1 MSKAIVIEIGSVRLT
16 VEPAGTATARAIAA
30 ALPCQASISTW
41 GDEVYFPLALDCP
54 LETDA
59 RAVVSAGELA
69 YWPAGGVIAI
79 GFGPTPLS
87 QGDEIR
93 LAAPVNIWG
102 QAQEDVRALRDVPA
116 GSAVRMDWA
125 ANGFRRRQS
134 RSHG

>member
-1 MSKAIVIEIGSVRLT
+1 MSKPILIAIGNVQLT
-16 VEPAGTATARAIAA
+16 VEPAETATARAIAA

-41 GDEVYFPLALDCP
+41 GDEVYFPLALACE
-54 LETDA
+54 LEADA

-102 QAQEDVRALRDVPA
+102 RAREDVRALRGAPA

-125 ANGFRRRQS
+125 AD
-134 RSHG
+134 

>member
-1 MSKAIVIEIGSVRLT
+1 MSKPILIEIGNVQLT
-16 VEPAGTATARAIAA
+16 VEPAETATAHAIAA

-41 GDEVYFPLALDCP
+41 GDEVYFPLALACE
-54 LETDA
+54 LEAEA

-102 QAQEDVRALRDVPA
+102 RAREDVRALRGVPA
-116 GSAVRMDWA
+116 GSAVRMELA
-125 ANGFRRRQS
+125 AD
-134 RSHG
+134 

>member
-1 MSKAIVIEIGSVRLT
+1 MSKPILIEIGNVQLT
-16 VEPAGTATARAIAA
+16 VEPADTAAARAIAA

-41 GDEVYFPLALDCP
+41 GDEVYFPLALECE

-59 RAVVSAGELA
+59 RAVVNAGELA

-102 QAQEDVRALRDVPA
+102 RAREDVRALRGVPA
-116 GSAVRMDWA
+116 GSAVRMGPA
-125 ANGFRRRQS
+125 AG
-134 RSHG
+134 

>member
-1 MSKAIVIEIGSVRLT
+1 MNEPIVIEIGNVRLT
-16 VEPAGTATARAIAA
+16 VEPADTATARAIAA
-30 ALPCQASISTW
+30 ALPHQASISTW
-41 GDEVYFPLALDCP
+41 GDEVYFPLALECE

-102 QAQEDVRALRDVPA
+102 HALLEDVHALRDVPA
-116 GSAVRMDWA
+116 GSAVRMGPA
-125 ANGFRRRQS
+125 SGFR
-134 RSHG
+134 